1 MNLLKHW
8 DGLCDQFG
16 EGIMFFVGL
25 VVIFVLVWLYCG
37 FRTGFY

>member
-1 MNLLKHW
+1 MNLREQW